1 MGVHRQAVAVCRGTA
16 QPGNL
21 RNEGGDGVF
30 EFPTMGQSRTNKKRV
45 PTAPVPGQ
53 GVVPL
58 SAPKLRKENLC
69 STIFFLYFHCC
80 LISNTSGFR
89 SRRTLPVVLGSGAAR
104 RTGRI
109 GNSNTPSP
117 PESCK
122 KKPF

>member
-30 EFPTMGQSRTNKKRV
+30 EFPTMDQSRTNKKRV

-69 STIFFLYFHCC
+69 STIFFNIFSLLSDLEYFR
-80 LISNTSGFR
+80 ISESEDASGGPR
-89 SRRTLPVVLGSGAAR
+89 KRC
-104 RTGRI
+104 
-109 GNSNTPSP
+109 SP
-117 PESCK
+117 WDWPDRKLKHSI
-122 KKPF
+122 PT